1 MVVLFVFTFY
11 KPIYSFIFLLVFLP
25 EHAFFLTNCFRIY
38 NGKKSNYYSR
48 IYVDCSRRDNISI
61 YELLIKINEIDSF
74 KRTYVL
80 CLNNK
85 IKVKDFVLTFVIIIL
100 GIPLK
105 TIKILYTFIN
115 KRQSVRDTLI
125 EVFEDKAMVI
135 KNRKIEIING
145 CIYINCSSKLDIL
158 LMLKYINNKAS
169 NVDIAKMYKGLVGV
183 NERMVKTRALFT
195 NTVYP
200 FHLGNLTTEE
210 GYKIKKPHWSRESE
224 FIIKGESVRLVTHA
238 TSNIPN
244 EIRPSQVKS
253 VGIRELILS
262 GSKNPGT
269 LITSGGFKFQPIRK
283 DVKIVS
289 AWEVHNIMYNVYGT
303 DAESMYNTAYDD
315 IENEILEKL
324 NINKM
329 ELKDKLITK
338 DFVSDIMGGRHSII
352 LSNDSST
359 TLEEV
364 LNYMNEACVFK

>member
-1 MVVLFVFTFY
+1 M
-11 KPIYSFIFLLVFLP
+11 
-25 EHAFFLTNCFRIY
+25 
-38 NGKKSNYYSR
+38 
-48 IYVDCSRRDNISI
+48 
-61 YELLIKINEIDSF
+61 
-74 KRTYVL
+74 
-80 CLNNK
+80 
-85 IKVKDFVLTFVIIIL
+85 
-100 GIPLK
+100 
-105 TIKILYTFIN
+105 
-115 KRQSVRDTLI
+115 
-125 EVFEDKAMVI
+125 
-135 KNRKIEIING
+135 
-145 CIYINCSSKLDIL
+145 
-158 LMLKYINNKAS
+158 
-169 NVDIAKMYKGLVGV
+169 
-183 NERMVKTRALFT
+183 
-195 NTVYP
+195 
-200 FHLGNLTTEE
+200 
-210 GYKIKKPHWSRESE
+210 
-224 FIIKGESVRLVTHA
+224 VTHA